1 MDNFGKTLKMLRNNR
16 NISAVKLSED
26 LNIHRG
32 SLSNW
37 ETGRRTPDSEMLLKI
52 ANYFNVS
59 VDYLLGND
67 KNNTDDT
74 DLFDELKGDNFKFL
88 KKVHDNEMVKI
99 PVLGA
104 IRAGLPLYADE
115 NIIDYEY
122 VHQEEL
128 IMGEETF
135 FLEVKGDSM
144 INARIY
150 EGDRVRIRKQNHL
163 DNNGDIMAVRVNGD
177 EATLKRV
184 YKQEMGLVL
193 QSENPQ
199 YAPMF
204 FSDKDVENLPVEII
218 GKAIEVKIKL

>member
-1 MDNFGKTLKMLRNNR
+1 MDTFGKRFKKQRKLKGLTQEELANMFHLKKSS
-16 NISAVKLSED
+16 ISRYEHDKQMPE
-26 LNIHRG
+26 IG
-32 SLSNW
+32 
-37 ETGRRTPDSEMLLKI
+37 LLKQF
-52 ANYFNVS
+52 ANFFDVS
-59 VDYLLGND
+59 LEYLVPD
-67 KNNTDDT
+67 KKTDDT
-74 DLFDELKGDNFKFL
+74 DLFNLKGDIRFI
-88 KKVHDNEMVKI
+88 KKVKDSEMVKV
-99 PVLGA
+99 PVLGV
-104 IRAGLPLYADE
+104 IKAGIPMFAEE

-150 EGDRVRIRKQNHL
+150 EGDRVRIRKQNYL

-184 YKQEMGLVL
+184 YL
-193 QSENPQ
+193 QDNGIMLLSENPK

-204 FSDKDVENLPVEII
+204 HTDKEIENNFVEII
-218 GKAIEVKIKL
+218 GKAVEVKFKP